1 MLFCFAFHRR
11 KGLCCPFPLVLS
23 AWVQADETQPF
34 SFLLDTPCKSQLL
47 SWRYPLM
54 SQLLPLDYG
63 LGEDGAV
70 LFIFALLA

>member
-1 MLFCFAFHRR
+1 MLFCLAFHHRE
-11 KGLCCPFPLVLS
+11 GLCCPLPLVLS
-23 AWVQADETQPF
+23 AWVQAGEIHPF
-34 SFLLDTPCKSQLL
+34 SFLLDTLGKSQLL

-54 SQLLPLDYG
+54 RQLLPLDYG